1 VDLVRARIEKLV
13 ASRRSATSPRER
25 LLASVVGEV
34 TAELLAAIEAPSRQA
49 AVLITL
55 VERAPG
61 LHVLF
66 TERAAH
72 LKHHAGQIS
81 FPGGR
86 VEAPGETVVD
96 AALRE
101 AHEEIGLAPGDVAVA
116 GCLEPHVTGTG
127 FAVTPVVGFVAG
139 SFVARPD
146 PAEVNDIFEVPLDFL
161 LDASSARDTYRER
174 YGSRFRSF
182 EFHYADR
189 VIWGATAAILVSFR
203 DLVIDEK
210 SKR

>member
-1 VDLVRARIEKLV
+1 MRARIEKFL
-13 ASRRSATSPRER
+13 ASRRSAASPRER
-25 LLASVVGEV
+25 LLANVVGDV
-34 TAELLAAIEAPSRQA
+34 TPELLAALDAPSRQA
-49 AVLITL
+49 AVLVTL

-101 AHEEIGLAPGDVAVA
+101 AHEEIGLAPHDVAVA
-116 GCLEPHVTGTG
+116 GCFEPHVTGTG
-127 FAVTPVVGFVAG
+127 FFVTPVVGFVAG

-146 PAEVNDIFEVPLDFL
+146 PAEVKDIFEVPLAFL
-161 LDASSARDTYRER
+161 LDTGAARETYRER
-174 YGSRFRSF
+174 FGSRFRTF
-182 EFHYADR
+182 EFHYEGR
-189 VIWGATAAILVSFR
+189 VIWGATAAILVTFR
-203 DLVIDEK
+203 NLLSDE
-210 SKR
+210 SEQ

>member
-1 VDLVRARIEKLV
+1 MRARIEKLF
-13 ASRRSATSPRER
+13 ARRRSAATPRER
-25 LLASVVGEV
+25 LLANVVGEV

-49 AVLITL
+49 AVLLTL

-86 VEAPGETVVD
+86 VEAPRESVVD

-101 AHEEIGLAPGDVAVA
+101 AHEEVGLAPHDVAVA

-127 FAVTPVVGFVAG
+127 FVVTPVVGFVAG

-146 PAEVNDIFEVPLDFL
+146 PAEVNDVFEVPFAFL
-161 LDASSARDTYRER
+161 LDRGSARETYRER
-174 YGSRFRSF
+174 FGSRFRSF
-182 EFHYADR
+182 EFHYEGR
-189 VIWGATAAILVSFR
+189 IIWGATAAILVTFR
-203 DLVIDEK
+203 DLLSDE
-210 SKR
+210 